1 MKGKHLHAFC
11 LFVCV
16 GRLLF
21 SILMFPGL
29 DPVLNI
35 HFVLLRVRRRV
46 INGATAAVLFSSSQS
61 LITDNYPLVLILSA
75 RSPEI
80 QRGCPLSAGE
90 RKPSFLDEVCLVA
103 GPAGKFHLSH
113 RVSQCAVKGLVL

>member
-29 DPVLNI
+29 EPVLNI
-35 HFVLLRVRRRV
+35 RFVLLRVGRRV
-46 INGATAAVLFSSSQS
+46 INGATAGVLISSSQS
-61 LITDNYPLVLILSA
+61 LITGNYPLVLILSA
-75 RSPEI
+75 R
-80 QRGCPLSAGE
+80 
-90 RKPSFLDEVCLVA
+90 
-103 GPAGKFHLSH
+103 
-113 RVSQCAVKGLVL
+113 